1 MSEQKPDQ
9 KPKRKTPANGTGG
22 GGMRL
27 GRGVF
32 GWVLFIG
39 LAIMLFV
46 LVQQQRNTRD
56 DIPISEFYA
65 LVKDGKVRSVTV
77 QGDELLG
84 ELTAPRADASQPDLK
99 LYRVAIPPADWSTVR
114 DLMVLRENA
123 PIESVASASAL
134 RVCPGVNV

>member
-1 MSEQKPDQ
+1 MSEQRPDQ
-9 KPKRKTPANGTGG
+9 KPKRKPPANGTG

-56 DIPISEFYA
+56 DIPISEFYS

-84 ELTAPRADASQPDLK
+84 ELTAPRPDA
-99 LYRVAIPPADWSTVR
+99 A
-114 DLMVLRENA
+114 A
-123 PIESVASASAL
+123 PRCHTMCLPRSRFGWNNWFS
-134 RVCPGVNV
+134 R